1 MSKQVFSTDFYG
13 KNLTVEVGELAKQ
26 ANGSVLVRYDDTV
39 ILSTAVAGKEPKSVD
54 FFPLTVT
61 YEEKLYSVGKIPGGF
76 LKREGRPSEHGTL
89 TARMI
94 DRPIRPLFADG
105 FRNEVQV
112 VNTVLSVDQQA
123 SPEMAAMLGASLALC
138 VSDIPFNGPIAG
150 VNVGLIDGEFTIN
163 AGPEE
168 MERSLINL
176 EVAGTKDAIN
186 MVEADAKEVDED
198 TMLNALMFGHEAIK
212 ELIAFEEKV
221 VEACGKEK
229 IEIPLFELDEA
240 LVQEITDLCNDEMVA
255 AVSIPGKLERYAA
268 IDEIMDR
275 VTAQYDEKEYADE
288 ETKESVMKQVGIIL
302 HDLEKNEV
310 RRLITEEKIRPDGR
324 KIDEV
329 RPLNAQVYLLPRVHG
344 SALFTR
350 GETQVLSVCTL
361 GAMGEVQKIDGLGLE
376 DQKRFMHHYNFPPY
390 SVGET
395 GRMGAPGRREIGH
408 GALGERAL
416 AQVIPSEKDFPYTI
430 RVVSEVLESNG
441 SSSQA
446 SICASSM
453 ALMAA
458 GVPISNPVSGVAMGL
473 VKKGDDYTIL
483 TDIQGMEDHLGDM
496 DFKVAGT
503 KNGICALQMDIKID
517 GITKEI
523 LQEALAQAKVGRAQ
537 IMDCMLGAIPAPR
550 DHLSKYAPKMHVM
563 HIDPEQIRDVIGR
576 GGETINEII
585 EKSND
590 VKIDIDQDGTVVIY
604 HSDQEAIDTAVS
616 LIERIVKKAEV
627 GEIYDG
633 TIARVNDNYAFVT
646 LFEGT
651 DGFLHISDWSYE
663 RTSKMQDVCKVGDV
677 IKVKVT
683 KVDDK
688 GKVNVSRKALL
699 PKPVKKKEKMKKMKN
714 KIILASS
721 SPRRKELFDKYGI
734 DYTVDFVETEEV
746 LDESLTLF
754 KRLENIALQKAKPLQ
769 IKYPNNIIVSAD
781 TMVTFQDEMLGK
793 PKNREDAKRM
803 LELLSNNKQV
813 VITAVCIIK
822 DQQSTTFTDA
832 TTVTF
837 KKLSDQE
844 IEDYLDTNE
853 WQGKAGAYAIQG
865 VASKFVEKID
875 GDLENV
881 IGMPMYKVIKY
892 LEA

>member
-1 MSKQVFSTDFYG
+1 MAKQEFHLDFCG
-13 KNLTVEVGELAKQ
+13 RGITVETGEIAKQ
-26 ANGSVLVRYDDTV
+26 ADGAVIIRYGDTV
-39 ILSTAVAGKEPKSVD
+39 TLSTACASNQAKEGID
-54 FFPLTVT
+54 FFPLTVSF
-61 YEEKLYSVGKIPGGF
+61 EEKLYSVGKIPGGF
-76 LKREGRPSEHGTL
+76 LRREGRPSEHATL

-94 DRPIRPLFADG
+94 DRPIRPLFAEG

-112 VNTVLSVDQQA
+112 VNTVLSVDQDA
-123 SPEMAAMLGASLALC
+123 SPEMAAMFGASLALC
-138 VSDIPFNGPIAG
+138 ISDIPFNGPIAG
-150 VNVGLIDGEFTIN
+150 VKVGRINGELVANPTVAQMEESDIDLT
-163 AGPEE
+163 
-168 MERSLINL
+168 
-176 EVAGTKDAIN
+176 VAGTAQALN
-186 MVEADAKEVDED
+186 MVEAGAKEVSEED
-198 TMLNALMFGHEAIK
+198 MLAALMFGHEQIK
-212 ELIAFEEKV
+212 KLCAFQEEIV
-221 VEACGKEK
+221 AACGKEK
-229 IEIPLFELDEA
+229 REIELYAVDETIDREVRANFEA
-240 LVQEITDLCNDEMVA
+240 QIRA
-255 AVSIPGKLERYAA
+255 AVSIKEKLERYGKIDDLTDEAA
-268 IDEIMDR
+268 EMI
-275 VTAQYDEKEYADE
+275 ANKEYESEKDQNNAVKQAREICRGIEAD
-288 ETKESVMKQVGIIL
+288 
-302 HDLEKNEV
+302 EV
-310 RRLITEEKIRPDGR
+310 RRLIIEDKVRPDGR
-324 KIDEV
+324 QIDEI
-329 RPLNAQVYLLPRVHG
+329 RPLNSQVDLLPRVHG

-350 GETQVLSVCTL
+350 GETQVLSTTTL
-361 GAMGEVQKIDGLGLE
+361 GALNDNQIIDDLTVV
-376 DQKRFMHHYNFPPY
+376 DSKRFMHHYNFPPY
-390 SVGET
+390 CVGET
-395 GRMGAPGRREIGH
+395 GRMGNPGRREIGH

-416 AQVIPSEKDFPYTI
+416 AQVLPSVDEFPYTI
-430 RVVSEVLESNG
+430 RTVADVMESNG

-446 SICASSM
+446 SICAGTMS
-453 ALMAA
+453 LMAA
-458 GVPISNPVSGVAMGL
+458 GVPIKAPVAGIAMGL
-473 VKKGDDYTIL
+473 IMDDNSGKYTVL

-699 PKPVKKKEKMKKMKN
+699 PKPVKKEEKTEKN
-714 KIILASS
+714 
-721 SPRRKELFDKYGI
+721 
-734 DYTVDFVETEEV
+734 
-746 LDESLTLF
+746 
-754 KRLENIALQKAKPLQ
+754 
-769 IKYPNNIIVSAD
+769 
-781 TMVTFQDEMLGK
+781 
-793 PKNREDAKRM
+793 
-803 LELLSNNKQV
+803 
-813 VITAVCIIK
+813 
-822 DQQSTTFTDA
+822 
-832 TTVTF
+832 
-837 KKLSDQE
+837 
-844 IEDYLDTNE
+844 
-853 WQGKAGAYAIQG
+853 
-865 VASKFVEKID
+865 EK
-875 GDLENV
+875 
-881 IGMPMYKVIKY
+881 
-892 LEA
+892 